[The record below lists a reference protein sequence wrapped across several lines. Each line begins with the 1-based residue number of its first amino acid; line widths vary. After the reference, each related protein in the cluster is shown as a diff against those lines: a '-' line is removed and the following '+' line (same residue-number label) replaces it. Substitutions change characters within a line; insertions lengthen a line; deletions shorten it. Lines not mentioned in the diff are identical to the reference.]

1 MRFSPG
7 HRASVLVLPALEM
20 LLASA
25 YAGAQTVAPEPAPAT
40 APPAQPDIRIEVT
53 GSNIKRVENEGAL
66 PVTTI
71 TRGDIERSGA
81 TTAMEL
87 LQQISANNSL
97 NAVTIANSVGAV
109 TFSAQTASLRGLGGG
124 RTLVLLNGHR
134 IDSFAGELPG
144 VQGVNLTAIPF
155 QAIDRVEILKD
166 GASAIYGSDAIGG
179 VINFI
184 TRSDYKGAEATA
196 FYGAPTRG
204 GGGDQWQASGTV
216 GAGDLDKDRWNVLL
230 SAQYSEQKSLDQ
242 VDRDFSRSS
251 YRPEIGLVG
260 ISPFTAP
267 GHVVGSAI
275 FATVNNASGKPVIAD
290 TPALCAPSLFIADF
304 GDCAY
309 DTAAVPGVNMI
320 PHQKTWNVFGNGQFK
335 INADWKAYA
344 SALYSH
350 DESHLVIQ
358 PGPVS
363 SLLNYGPNSDIPQ
376 AITLQPS
383 SPFYPHDVA
392 AAAGIDGEPL
402 DVWYRTV
409 DNGFRDTTDT
419 NENWELIGGLKGTWH
434 DWDWDGSLFYA
445 EGKTRQ
451 RINGGFQDLTRLL
464 PILNSGQ
471 VNFFGPNTPDIVALE
486 RSAAFT
492 GDAFNGTSKNYGV
505 QLKTTG
511 DVYQLPAGT
520 LSTAFGVEARKE
532 EFEQT
537 VAPELQAGSITGFS
551 GALKSSGAQDRR
563 QWAAFGEF
571 VVPIVKTLEG
581 DVAVRYDNYSDFGG
595 TTNPKFSLRW
605 QPTRALLLR
614 AAYGTGFLAP
624 TLYNLFAPKFGG
636 LTPSGLSDPIRCP
649 VTGAIGVDCTTQFG
663 TLNGGNPSLGPEK
676 SEQTSLGVVLE
687 PIPGATFSVDYFKI
701 NLRNAIVAGLS
712 PGAILGN
719 LGQYG
724 SLVMRGPVDPNFPD
738 LPGRITQIDQTFLNL
753 GSIHIQGL
761 DLDVRYRAPLTSWG
775 RLTFGLAGTYYATYD
790 VQNPDGTF
798 NGIVGSALG
807 NTASTGVVP
816 RWKHYASLTW
826 EQGPWS
832 ATLAQTYQT
841 SYTDQQFVD
850 AFFAEV
856 PSVRR
861 TVGALSLWDLQ
872 GSYSGFKNWRLTLG
886 VKNLFDRNPPVSNQ
900 ITSFI
905 SGFDPSYYDPRARF
919 VYASAA
925 YRFK

>member
-7 HRASVLVLPALEM
+7 HTAGVLVLPALEM
-20 LLASA
+20 LVASGAASA
-25 YAGAQTVAPEPAPAT
+25 QMPAPDASV
-40 APPAQPDIRIEVT
+40 PAQPDIRIEVT

-66 PVTTI
+66 PVTTL
-71 TRGDIERSGA
+71 TRRDIERSGA

-97 NAVTIANSVGAV
+97 NAVTLANSVGAV

-166 GASAIYGSDAIGG
+166 GASAVYGSDAIGG

-196 FYGAPTRG
+196 FYGTPTRG

-216 GAGDLDKDRWNVLL
+216 GFGDLDKDRWNVFL
-230 SAQYSEQKSLDQ
+230 SAQYNEQKALDQ
-242 VDRDFSRSS
+242 VDRDFSNSS
-251 YRPEIGLVG
+251 YRPDIGLIG
-260 ISPFTAP
+260 ISPNTAP
-267 GHVVGSAI
+267 GHVVGSAL
-275 FATVNNASGKPVIAD
+275 FATVNNAGGTPVIAD
-290 TPALCAPSLFIADF
+290 SPALCAPSLFIADF

-309 DTAAVPGVNMI
+309 DTAAVPGINMI
-320 PHQKTWNVFGNGQFK
+320 PHQKTWNLFGNAQYK
-335 INADWKAYA
+335 INADWQAYGT
-344 SALYSH
+344 ALYSH
-350 DESHLVIQ
+350 DESRLVIQ

-363 SLLNYGPNSDIPQ
+363 SLFNYGPNSDIPQ
-376 AITLQPS
+376 AITLQPG
-383 SPFYPHDVA
+383 SPFYPHAIA

-419 NENWELIGGLKGTWH
+419 NENWELIGGLKGTWR
-434 DWDWDGSLFYA
+434 DWDVDGSFFYA
-445 EGKTRQ
+445 EGKTKQ
-451 RINGGFQDLTRLL
+451 HVNGGFQDLTRLL

-471 VNFFGPNTPDIVALE
+471 VNFFGPNPPDIVALE
-486 RSAAFT
+486 RSAQFV

-511 DVYQLPAGT
+511 DLYELRAGP
-520 LSTAFGVEARKE
+520 LDAAFGVEARKE

-537 VAPELQAGSITGFS
+537 VAPALEAGSITGYP

-563 QWAAFGEF
+563 QWAAFGELD
-571 VVPIVKTLEG
+571 VPIVKTLEG
-581 DVAVRYDNYSDFGG
+581 DVALRYDNYSDFGG

-605 QPTRALLLR
+605 QPTRTLLLR

-636 LTPSGLSDPIRCP
+636 VTASGLSDPVRCP
-649 VTGAIGVDCTTQFG
+649 VTGAIGLDCLTQFG
-663 TLNGGNPSLGPEK
+663 TLNGGNPNLAPEK

-687 PIPGATFSVDYFKI
+687 PIPGSTVSVDYFKI
-701 NLRNAIVAGLS
+701 NLRNAIVAGVS
-712 PGAILGN
+712 PAAILGN

-724 SLVMRGPVDPNFPD
+724 GLVTRGPVEPDFPD

-753 GSIHIQGL
+753 GAIHIQGFDV
-761 DLDVRYRAPLTSWG
+761 DLRYRAPLMAWG
-775 RLTFGLAGTYYATYD
+775 RLTFGLAGTYYTTYD

-798 NGIVGSALG
+798 SGTVGTALG
-807 NTASTGVVP
+807 NTASTGVIP

-850 AFFAEV
+850 AAFAEV
-856 PSVRR
+856 PSIRR

-872 GSYSGFKNWRLTLG
+872 GSYTGFRDVRLTLG

-919 VYASAA
+919 VYASVT
-925 YRFK
+925 YKFR

>member
-7 HRASVLVLPALEM
+7 HTAGVLVLPALEM
-20 LLASA
+20 LVASGAASA
-25 YAGAQTVAPEPAPAT
+25 QTPAPDASV
-40 APPAQPDIRIEVT
+40 PAQPDIRIEVT

-66 PVTTI
+66 PVTTL
-71 TRGDIERSGA
+71 TRRDIERSGA

-97 NAVTIANSVGAV
+97 NAVTLANSVGAV

-166 GASAIYGSDAIGG
+166 GASAVYGSDAIGG

-196 FYGAPTRG
+196 FYGTPTRG

-216 GAGDLDKDRWNVLL
+216 GFGDLDKDRWNVFL
-230 SAQYSEQKSLDQ
+230 SAQYNEQKALDQ
-242 VDRDFSRSS
+242 VDRAFSNSS
-251 YRPEIGLVG
+251 YRPDIGLIG
-260 ISPFTAP
+260 ISPNTAP
-267 GHVVGSAI
+267 GHVVGSAL
-275 FATVNNASGKPVIAD
+275 FATVNNAGGTPVIAD
-290 TPALCAPSLFIADF
+290 SPALCAPSLFIADF

-309 DTAAVPGVNMI
+309 DTAAVPGINMI
-320 PHQKTWNVFGNGQFK
+320 PHQKTWNLFGNAQYK
-335 INADWKAYA
+335 INADWQAYGT
-344 SALYSH
+344 ALYSH
-350 DESHLVIQ
+350 DESRLVIQ

-363 SLLNYGPNSDIPQ
+363 SLFNYGPNSDVPQ
-376 AITLQPS
+376 AITLQPG
-383 SPFYPHDVA
+383 SPFYPHAIA

-419 NENWELIGGLKGTWH
+419 NENWELIGGLKGTWR
-434 DWDWDGSLFYA
+434 DWDVDGSFFYA
-445 EGKTRQ
+445 EGKTKQ
-451 RINGGFQDLTRLL
+451 HVNGGFQDLTRLL

-471 VNFFGPNTPDIVALE
+471 VNFFGPNPPDIVALE
-486 RSAAFT
+486 RSAEFV

-511 DVYQLPAGT
+511 DLYELRAGP
-520 LSTAFGVEARKE
+520 LAAAFGVEARKE

-537 VAPELQAGSITGFS
+537 VAPALEAGSITGYP

-563 QWAAFGEF
+563 QWAAFGELDI
-571 VVPIVKTLEG
+571 PIVKTLEG
-581 DVAVRYDNYSDFGG
+581 DVALRYDNYSDFGG

-605 QPTRALLLR
+605 QPTRTLLLR

-636 LTPSGLSDPIRCP
+636 VTASGLSDPVRCP
-649 VTGAIGVDCTTQFG
+649 VTGAIGLDCLTQFG
-663 TLNGGNPSLGPEK
+663 TLNGGNPNLAPEK

-687 PIPGATFSVDYFKI
+687 PIPGSTVSVDYFKI
-701 NLRNAIVAGLS
+701 NLRNAIVAGVS
-712 PGAILGN
+712 PAAILGN

-724 SLVMRGPVDPNFPD
+724 GLVTRGPVDPDFPD
-738 LPGRITQIDQTFLNL
+738 LPGRISQIDQTFLNL
-753 GSIHIQGL
+753 GAIHIQGFDV
-761 DLDVRYRAPLTSWG
+761 DLRYRAPLMAWG
-775 RLTFGLAGTYYATYD
+775 RLTFGLAGTYYTTYD

-798 NGIVGSALG
+798 SGTVGTALG
-807 NTASTGVVP
+807 NTASTGVIP

-850 AFFAEV
+850 AAFAEV
-856 PSVRR
+856 PSIRR

-872 GSYSGFKNWRLTLG
+872 SSYTGFRDVRLTLG

-919 VYASAA
+919 VYASVT
-925 YRFK
+925 YKFR